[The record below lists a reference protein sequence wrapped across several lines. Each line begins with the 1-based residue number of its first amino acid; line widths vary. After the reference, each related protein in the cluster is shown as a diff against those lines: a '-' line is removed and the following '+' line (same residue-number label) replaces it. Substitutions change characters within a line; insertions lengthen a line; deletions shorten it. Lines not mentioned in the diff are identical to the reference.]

1 MEYDKEEKIIEKQQE
16 EEQGRKEK
24 MWRIIAVILSVFLI
38 IILVIWA
45 SSAEEFR
52 TLAFFGFLFLII
64 LIFVSLFWGIGW
76 YRKIQELQ
84 GKLAGEGK
92 LPPPVTLEQ
101 ASEIMEEMLK
111 HPRYADYILGWEDH
125 KIYNAGKDGKS
136 LILAVRL
143 KTTYNS
149 NPYQYFLMNLHYP
162 RDRWSYIN
170 QSKYNSAEITRA
182 VNYLAFSPE
191 PEPSTT
197 EIYEENP
204 MTGTRRRVMETHK
217 QEERKE
223 EEKKED
229 DFK

>member
-1 MEYDKEEKIIEKQQE
+1 MEYEKEEKIVEKEKEEKQNRTE
-16 EEQGRKEK
+16 RL
-24 MWRIIAVILSVFLI
+24 WRIIAVILSIFLI
-38 IILVIWA
+38 IILVVWA

-52 TLAFFGFLFLII
+52 LAPFLGFLVVII

-101 ASEIMEEMLK
+101 ASEIMEEMLR
-111 HPRYADYILGWEDH
+111 HPRYADYVLGWEDH

-143 KTTYNS
+143 KTAYNQ
-149 NPYQYFLMNLHYP
+149 NPYQYFILNMHYP
-162 RDRWSYIN
+162 RDRWSYLN
-170 QSKYNSAEITRA
+170 QTKYNPAEITRT

-191 PEPSTT
+191 KEPDTDVI
-197 EIYEENP
+197 EEENP
-204 MTGTRRRVMETHK
+204 LTGTRRRVVSTHR
-217 QEERKE
+217 Q
-223 EEKKED
+223 EEKKEED
-229 DFK
+229 KKGDFE